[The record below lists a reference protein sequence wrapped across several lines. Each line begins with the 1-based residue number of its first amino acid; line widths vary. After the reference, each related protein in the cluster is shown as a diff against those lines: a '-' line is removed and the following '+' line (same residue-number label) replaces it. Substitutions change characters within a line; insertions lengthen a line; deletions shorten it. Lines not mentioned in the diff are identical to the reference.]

1 MDIETF
7 IAEVEM
13 ELIKRHY
20 QKKITLE
27 SMTRVVNGIN
37 YVCIN
42 FDYSSYHKNER
53 DIEFHIFKYW
63 YGGRSTNIKHRESS
77 YNEGGDYN
85 EDIITLWSDINK
97 NSTIENIET
106 LLFNS
111 KALLTSIANTEDF
124 EILYGSFNTFEEVSL
139 RSNIN
144 LDGGYIFTFM
154 RKKVIDE
161 GGHNRISTSVY
172 INAVSALNKL
182 NEIVSKYGIDDINLD
197 TINIEWYVDRLIE
210 VYKVFNKFFK
220 ELKKKTVM
228 DKFLEALDKLE
239 GLIQSIPSSDW
250 K

>member
-7 IAEVEM
+7 ITEVEK

-27 SMTRVVNGIN
+27 SMTRVENGLN
-37 YVCIN
+37 HLCIN
-42 FDYSSYHKNER
+42 FDYSTYHKNER
-53 DIEFHIFKYW
+53 NIEFHIFKYW
-63 YGGRSTNIKHRESS
+63 YGGRSASIKHRESY

-97 NSTIENIET
+97 NSIIENIET
-106 LLFNS
+106 LLFNN
-111 KALLTSIANTEDF
+111 KELLTSIATTEDF

-154 RKKVIDE
+154 RKKGID
-161 GGHNRISTSVY
+161 GGEPNRISSSVY
-172 INAVSALNKL
+172 INSDIALNKL
-182 NEIVSKYGIDDINLD
+182 NELVSKYEIDNINLD

-220 ELKKKTVM
+220 EFKKKTVM

-239 GLIQSIPSSDW
+239 GLIQAIPSSDW

>member
-1 MDIETF
+1 MDISTF
-7 IAEVEM
+7 IIEVEE
-13 ELIKRHY
+13 ELTKRHY

-27 SMTRVVNGIN
+27 SMTRVENGIN
-37 YVCIN
+37 HVCIN
-42 FDYSSYHKNER
+42 FDYSTYSKNER

-63 YGGRSTNIKHRESS
+63 YGGRSTSIKHSESS

-85 EDIITLWSDINK
+85 EDIITLWSNINK
-97 NSTIENIET
+97 NSTIENIENT
-106 LLFNS
+106 LFNN
-111 KALLTSIANTEDF
+111 KEILTSINYTKDF
-124 EILYGSFNTFEEVSL
+124 EILYGSFEVAELISL

-144 LDGGYIFTFM
+144 LDGGYIFTFIK
-154 RKKVIDE
+154 RKNE
-161 GGHNRISTSVY
+161 GGEPTPISTTVY
-172 INAVSALNKL
+172 INADIVLNKL
-182 NEIVSKYGIDDINLD
+182 NELISKYGIDNINLD

-250 K
+250 R